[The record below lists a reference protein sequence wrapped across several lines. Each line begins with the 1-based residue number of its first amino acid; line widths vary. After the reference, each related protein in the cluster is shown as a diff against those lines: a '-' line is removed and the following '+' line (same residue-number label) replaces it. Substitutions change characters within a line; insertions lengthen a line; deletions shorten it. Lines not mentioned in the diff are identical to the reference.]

1 MDRIYIDGNSL
12 TYNDFIDV
20 VFNKK
25 EVKLSETAREKVVA
39 SRELVEKLDKG
50 DTPIY
55 GINTGFGFLANKKIE
70 KSQIEQL
77 QLNLIRSHCVGVGEP
92 YSEVV
97 ARGVMLLRANVMAK
111 GLSGVRPVV
120 IDTLLEMLNK
130 GVTPIIPSQGS
141 VGASGDLAPLAHL
154 ALALIGE
161 GEVLFENKKHSA
173 KECFEKLSLT
183 PIKLKSKE
191 GLVLINGTQAMTA
204 NGLVQLKRIKNIL
217 KASEII
223 AAISLDALLGTNKA
237 FDLKV
242 VSSRGHKGQ
251 TVTAINMNKLI
262 DGSEILQSHKYCTKV
277 QDPYSLRCIPQVHGA
292 VRDTVNYVES
302 ILITEMNSATDN
314 PLVFVESE
322 EIISG
327 GNFHG
332 EPVAFGMDF
341 LGIAISEIGSI
352 SERRVEQSVNPYLN
366 EHLPPFL
373 VKNEGINSGFM
384 IAQVTAASLVSENK
398 IYAHPSSVDSIP
410 TSANKEDHV
419 SMGTIGSNKLSKIVD
434 NVEWIIAIE
443 YLTAT
448 QGLDFRKPLNGGV
461 GVEIARELL
470 RESVPFF
477 EEDVEMHLFMKIAK
491 DIVSSEKLVKTVES
505 KIGELL

>member
-1 MDRIYIDGNSL
+1 MSKLYIDGDSL

-20 VFNKK
+20 VFNNR
-25 EVKLSETAREKVVA
+25 EVELSSKAREKVNS
-39 SRELVEKLDKG
+39 SRELVEQLDKG
-50 DTPIY
+50 ETPIY
-55 GINTGFGFLANKKIE
+55 GINTGFGFLANKKID

-92 YSEVV
+92 YSIPVT
-97 ARGVMLLRANVMAK
+97 RGIMLLRANVMAK
-111 GLSGVRPVV
+111 GFSGVRPIV
-120 IDTLLEMLNK
+120 IETLLEMLNK
-130 GVTPIIPSQGS
+130 RVTAIIPSQGS

-161 GEVLFENKKHSA
+161 GEVIYENKKESA
-173 KECFEKLSLT
+173 KECFSKLSIT
-183 PIKLKSKE
+183 PVKLKSKE

-251 TVTAINMNKLI
+251 TITAKNMNKLI
-262 DGSEILQSHKYCTKV
+262 TGSEILESHKYCSKV

-292 VRDTVNYVES
+292 VRDTVNYVQT
-302 ILITEMNSATDN
+302 ILETEMNSATDN
-314 PLVFVESE
+314 PLVFVETG

-341 LGIAISEIGSI
+341 LGIAVSEIGSI
-352 SERRVEQSVNPYLN
+352 SERRIEQSVNPYLN

-398 IYAHPSSVDSIP
+398 VYAHPSSVDSIP

-448 QGLDFRKPLNGGV
+448 QGLDFRKPLKGGV
-461 GVEIARELL
+461 GVEIARAFL

-477 EEDVEMHLFMKIAK
+477 EEDVEMHLFMNKAK
-491 DIVSSEKLVKTVES
+491 EIVSNESLVNAIEVKL
-505 KIGELL
+505 GELL